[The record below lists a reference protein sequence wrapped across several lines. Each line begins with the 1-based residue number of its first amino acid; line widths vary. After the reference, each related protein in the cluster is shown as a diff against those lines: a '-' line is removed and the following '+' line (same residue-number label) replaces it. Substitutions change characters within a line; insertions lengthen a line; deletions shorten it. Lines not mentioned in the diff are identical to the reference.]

1 MKINFANFY
10 FCEQKKFFRVFV
22 CKKTKGGKMIV
33 NNINFGK
40 TMKVVGNNNVKSA
53 YRIADLINGHAP
65 KTRHEAQV
73 QNQLWEIFP
82 DATVCYPAQALN
94 LNNGKDVFIVTGEE
108 SKKIRELDK
117 DKINYINCAY
127 QNYGK
132 NQEMID
138 NVIESEND
146 RYERLAGDFAY
157 LTSVGNIAPIY
168 STKAEAV
175 KSINI
180 NA

>member
-1 MKINFANFY
+1 ML
-10 FCEQKKFFRVFV
+10 
-22 CKKTKGGKMIV
+22 V

-40 TMKVVGNNNVKSA
+40 TMRVVGNNSAASA
-53 YRIADLINGHAP
+53 YRMADLINGHAP
-65 KTRHEAQV
+65 KTQHEAQV

-82 DATVCYPAQALN
+82 DAAICYPAQALN

-108 SKKIRELDK
+108 SKKIRELSK

-127 QNYGK
+127 EKYGE
-132 NQEMID
+132 NHEMID
-138 NVIESEND
+138 NVIEAEDD

-157 LTSVGNIAPIY
+157 LTSVGNIVPTY